1 MQTKRRPILYVEDEA
16 SNRIVFEAA
25 FETEFDVHLASS
37 AEEALEILTKFPIP
51 VVVADQRMP
60 EMTGIEM
67 FSVLRNRDPYIQR
80 VILSGFTDSEDLIDA
95 INRGQIY
102 QFVRKP
108 WDKPELLTVL
118 YRALDAHDLALQN
131 SILQEKLILSER
143 CAMLGQSAA
152 RIAHEMGN
160 QLGMLPLIETIQE
173 EYADDETLWDL
184 SVIARDC
191 HNRLVDLVD
200 EVQSLVRSEST
211 AITMCALRLDQLL
224 AELLSLLRFNE
235 VIDFNSIVSS
245 IEPDLP
251 VVGNALKLQQVL
263 LNLIK
268 NASDAIHGCPNGKI
282 YLKAK
287 RENGQI
293 LIEISDTGCGIPEE
307 IQSKIWEPFFTTK
320 GKSGSGLGLDIVRD
334 IIQSHHGE
342 IRCESAVGAGTTFQ
356 ICLPSSRRKISPTET
371 QQVFDERRSIQ
382 PQRIYA

>member
-1 MQTKRRPILYVEDEA
+1 MQAERRSILYVEDEA

-25 FETEFDVHLASS
+25 FELEFDVHLAAS
-37 AEEALEILTKFPIP
+37 AQEALEILEKQPIP
-51 VVVADQRMP
+51 VVVGDQRMP

-67 FSVLRNRDPYIQR
+67 FSVLRNRDPHIQR
-80 VILSGFTDSEDLIDA
+80 VILSGFTDSDDLIDA
-95 INRGQIY
+95 INQGQIY

-108 WDKPELLTVL
+108 WDKPELLSVL

-173 EYADDETLWDL
+173 EYADDEVLMDL
-184 SVIARDC
+184 STIARDC

-211 AITMCALRLDQLL
+211 AITMCVVPVDQVI
-224 AELLSLLRFNE
+224 AELLSLLRFNDM
-235 VIDFNSIVSS
+235 IDVRHITKS
-245 IEPDLP
+245 IEPNLP
-251 VVGNALKLQQVL
+251 VVGNSLKLQQVL

-268 NASDAIHGCPNGKI
+268 NASDAIQDQTDGKI
-282 YLKAK
+282 HLSAK
-287 RENGQI
+287 RVAGTVV
-293 LIEISDTGCGIPEE
+293 IEVSDTGGGIPKEL
-307 IQSKIWEPFFTTK
+307 QARIWEPFFTTK

-334 IIQSHHGE
+334 IIQSHHGD
-342 IRCESAVGAGTTFQ
+342 IRCESTVGAGTTFQ
-356 ICLPSSRRKISPTET
+356 ICLPSSRRKISPAEN